1 MPFCTPVLWPPLHY
15 WSVHRW
21 DSKYPL
27 VCQKNETDDA
37 VWVQYRI
44 CVVDDVA
51 GLPILLLAYAATKES
66 IEKDWSVVQGA
77 LRGLKDATS
86 YNVCKEVLSR
96 LHLGNPSV
104 KKHFVCLFFSFIT
117 AYLRQAIL
125 AQLIRGAQSPQGGTI
140 DYMKRL
146 KPDAGSGFDLLDV
159 ETAFNFLGGLCNI
172 IVADTTK
179 TRSHGRESVSHLPQ
193 FPGGDIFTEY
203 PLCPDVLNAV
213 CSCKEKGLLQ

>member
-104 KKHFVCLFFSFIT
+104 KSTLSVCFFVNYSLFMTGDTRT
-117 AYLRQAIL
+117 AYPRCTKPPG
-125 AQLIRGAQSPQGGTI
+125 RY
-140 DYMKRL
+140 DRL
-146 KPDAGSGFDLLDV
+146 H
-159 ETAFNFLGGLCNI
+159 ETAKARCRKQLRL
-172 IVADTTK
+172 A
-179 TRSHGRESVSHLPQ
+179 
-193 FPGGDIFTEY
+193 
-203 PLCPDVLNAV
+203 
-213 CSCKEKGLLQ
+213 